1 MGKDLLGLK
10 NFLKNKDYQFF
21 CLVKDPVSGEMIH
34 WGDSDFAFDY
44 LKEQKGV
51 ERRLSRDWIPEK
63 DIKMTQ
69 PFCMFVDNTKEVRSF
84 ASQLIHHFMSKKQ
97 KLGQVGRVISDTGLF
112 EYESTMF

>member
-1 MGKDLLGLK
+1 MILLVSALTSFWVRGARNEQLKLHSAVGKDLLGLK

-69 PFCMFVDNTKEVRSF
+69 PLPFVCLWTILRK
-84 ASQLIHHFMSKKQ
+84 
-97 KLGQVGRVISDTGLF
+97 
-112 EYESTMF
+112 